1 MSGNLIIPRV
11 EVKWGDLNLTSYNGI
26 GKLDYPTNEPLVFQV
41 ECTLSAQSNGPSGT
55 MMWSPAGS
63 AYKVYEYCI
72 TNLMDKIISI
82 RFYYDNGKSIV
93 LNWVWCGQSISFGN
107 DMSIKVN
114 LASKLSGTANGT
126 IRSVNIS
133 NTDKP
138 ASKES
143 GLKKLPEKYGV
154 DAKTVTL
161 SKCAQRDMKKATFN
175 NYAQNNSSFGS
186 SVVKFAGE
194 NGNVVFAHNIETDG
208 MVVMC
213 PFTWDKTQTII
224 DARLIPKNASPNP
237 GERYGYILGPS
248 IINSLTRETQWKPPQ
263 QSRTAN
269 PAKTSQPINKPNKN
283 NKKTNKTQANPALS
297 TIVQETDKKPTSS
310 PVGSSKAVSLTMNN
324 ANDPDVAKK
333 KEALENEATAKL
345 SCQTLMV
352 PILVG
357 IKPHDIIYIPSFN
370 GEYIEDW
377 IVGDVHYQQTD
388 GGVTVGISATRTYGT
403 GDLMNSAEGKKFQQ
417 IIKNE
422 LRTLENWESYAWYS
436 EYNNSSATAIAPTA
450 TATIPAATLTSN
462 ASLVPAYSD
471 IA

>member
-1 MSGNLIIPRV
+1 MSGNLIIPRI
-11 EVKWGDLNLTSYNGI
+11 EVKWGDMNLTSYNGI
-26 GKLDYPTNEPLVFQV
+26 GKLDYPMNEPLVFQV
-41 ECTLSAQSNGPSGT
+41 EGTLSAQSNGPSGT
-55 MMWSPAGS
+55 MAWSPIGA

-72 TNLMDKIISI
+72 TNLMEKTIST
-82 RFYYDNGKSIV
+82 RFYYDNGKTIT
-93 LNWVWCGQSISFGN
+93 LNWVWCGQNISFGN

-114 LASKLSGTANGT
+114 LAAKISGIANGT

-133 NTDKP
+133 NADKP
-138 ASKES
+138 ASKTS

-161 SKCAQRDMKKATFN
+161 SPCAKRSMDKATFN
-175 NYAQNNSSFGS
+175 NHAQNNSSFGS
-186 SVVKFAGE
+186 AVVKFAGE
-194 NGNVVFAHNIETDG
+194 NGNTVFTHNIGTDG

-213 PFTWDKTQTII
+213 PFTWDKSQTII
-224 DARLIPKNASPNP
+224 DARLIPKNVTPNP
-237 GERYGYILGPS
+237 GQRYGYILGPS

-269 PAKTSQPINKPNKN
+269 PARTSQPINKPSKN
-283 NKKTNKTQANPALS
+283 NKKSNKSQANPALT
-297 TIVQETDKKPTSS
+297 TIVQETNQKSTAS
-310 PVGSSKAVSLTMNN
+310 PVGSSKAISLTMNN

-345 SCQTLMV
+345 TCDTLMV

-357 IKPHDIIYIPSFN
+357 IKPHDIIYVPSFN

-377 IVGDVHYQQTD
+377 IVGDVQYKQTD

-403 GDLMNSAEGKKFQQ
+403 GDLMNSPEGKKFQQ
-417 IIKNE
+417 IVKNE
-422 LRTLENWESYAWYS
+422 LQTLSDWESYAWYG
-436 EYNNSSATAIAPTA
+436 EYNNSSAISTAPTVAA
-450 TATIPAATLTSN
+450 TTSTLTSN
-462 ASLVPAYSD
+462 ASIVPAYSD